1 MVSGHIKA
9 LVPLQREILTHESS
23 EDKPQNFKY
32 RRGTSEK
39 IVEKSIFGVLT
50 KFQVGHVPNLNIC
63 FNYTDESGNT
73 SIGMDTYAYK
83 TVLTAGYVDVNLDQE
98 LLK

>member
-1 MVSGHIKA
+1 M
-9 LVPLQREILTHESS
+9 THESS

-39 IVEKSIFGVLT
+39 IVEKNIFGVLT
-50 KFQVGHVPNLNIC
+50 KYQVGHVPNLNIC
-63 FNYTDESGNT
+63 FNYTDENGNT

-83 TVLTAGYVDVNLDQE
+83 TVLTTGYVDVNLEQE
-98 LLK
+98 LFK